1 MIKKAM
7 YPKTKRYRNSITYI
21 TEKLDGS
28 NIGFFK
34 LDNEL
39 YISQRNYIYSLTE
52 IIESS
57 EKEIKNKLYGGLY
70 GFLIENGNI
79 IKESLN
85 EKSMVFGEYIK
96 TGKLKYDDLDKKVYL
111 FAKANV
117 DENFEISNLFYDLDL
132 LKYSFIKQ
140 EIPDIFGKVPIVKIF
155 NYSFDLV
162 FLNELYDKYSTEK
175 GRKVEGFVIN
185 QNDNISKYVRMKNGK
200 MQAHFYWDINGEIRF

>member
-117 DENFEISNLFYDLDL
+117 DENFEISNLFYDLNL